1 MNLQMKSSHCA
12 QEKLG
17 QHCLAD
23 QTVVNIDTHLGKFVN
38 SQRQRKILLSFRQK
52 SNCYKGGKSS
62 WCYNEADYIGKS
74 KAREGNHNIN
84 SE

>member
-1 MNLQMKSSHCA
+1 MNLQMKRAHCA

-38 SQRQRKILLSFRQK
+38 PQRQKFFCHSGKNQTIM
-52 SNCYKGGKSS
+52 GGEESS
-62 WCYNEADYIGKS
+62 WCYNKADYIGKS